1 MAQSLLGLV
10 LLVCA
15 GKDPAQN
22 RPNVVLI
29 VADDLGARDLGFT
42 GSSYHKTPAL
52 DQLAKDGV
60 HFRQAYSACPVC
72 SPSRAAILTGR
83 HPARFGLT
91 DWLPGRADLPEQRL
105 ARPPLPPGLPLDAVT
120 MAEKLGPLGYAT
132 GHIGKW
138 HLGGEGLMPTDQ
150 GFQTNVGGDATGTC
164 RSYMAPFRDR
174 QGNSMP
180 GLEVAQPGE
189 YLTDR
194 LALEA
199 ERFID
204 KNKEKP
210 FFLHLAHYAPHTPL
224 VAKKELIEKFDAAR
238 RPGSQD
244 NPVYAAMLASLD
256 ESVARVRA
264 ALAKAGVAD
273 KTVVVFTSDNG
284 GLCTLEGMAR
294 PATTNAPLREGKG
307 WLYEGGIRVPLVIA
321 GPGIAKGAPCDV
333 PVWGA
338 DLFPT
343 VMALTGQSLSEGLD
357 GVDLTG
363 LLAKEPKGG
372 QPAERALWWHYP
384 HYSNQMGRPGAA
396 IRKGRWKYVT
406 FFEKP
411 GVDQG
416 ELYDLQADPGENSN
430 RIQSNRAMAEDL
442 DRELKSLQKAADA
455 RFMTANPAYR
465 PGSPNAKGVV
475 VLPARNALV
484 DGVQLRYEPLP
495 HKNTLGFW
503 VRKEDTARW
512 DFTIENAG
520 EYQLEILQGCGKGSG
535 GAEVAFVVG
544 GQELVWKVEDTGHFQ
559 NFVTRN
565 PGKFKLEPGRH
576 TLQVRPKTKPG
587 VAVMDLREA
596 RLVPVPAAK

>member
-1 MAQSLLGLV
+1 MSQTVMAVMLL
-10 LLVCA
+10 A
-15 GKDPAQN
+15 GSGTVSAEN

-29 VADDLGARDLGFT
+29 VADDLGARDLGFA
-42 GSSYHKTPAL
+42 GSTYHKTPAL
-52 DQLAKDGV
+52 DQLAKDGI

-72 SPSRAAILTGR
+72 SPSRAAILTGK
-83 HPARFGLT
+83 HPVRFGLT
-91 DWLPGRADLPEQRL
+91 DWLPGRTDLPDQRL

-120 MAEKLGPLGYAT
+120 LAEKLGTLGYTT

-150 GFQTNVGGDATGTC
+150 GFQSNIAGDATGTP

-174 QGNSMP
+174 QGNTMP
-180 GLEVAQPGE
+180 GLAEAESGE

-194 LALEA
+194 LTLES

-204 KNKEKP
+204 KNKERP
-210 FFLHLAHYAPHTPL
+210 FFLYLAHYAPHTPL
-224 VAKKELIEKFDAAR
+224 VAKKELIEKFDATR

-256 ESVARVRA
+256 ESVGRVRS

-273 KTVVVFTSDNG
+273 RTVVIFTSDNG

-307 WLYEGGIRVPLVIA
+307 WLYEGGIRVPLVMA
-321 GPGIAKGAPCDV
+321 GPGISKGASNEV
-333 PVWGA
+333 PVCGT
-338 DLFPT
+338 DIFPT
-343 VMALTGQSLSEGLD
+343 VLGLLGQTVPDGLD
-357 GVDLTG
+357 GANMADWARG
-363 LLAKEPKGG
+363 KPSGG
-372 QPAERALWWHYP
+372 QPAERPLWWHYP

-406 FFEKP
+406 HFEKP
-411 GVDQG
+411 GVEQG

-430 RIQSNRAMAEDL
+430 RIQNNRAIAEEL
-442 DRELKSLQKAADA
+442 AGELKSLQKGADA
-455 RFMTANPAYR
+455 RFMAANPAYR
-465 PGSPNAKGVV
+465 PGSPNPKGEV

-484 DGVQLRYEPLP
+484 DGIQLRFEPLP

-520 EYQLEILQGCGKGSG
+520 QYQLEILQGCGKGSG
-535 GAEVAFVVG
+535 GADVAFVVG
-544 GQELVWKVEDTGHFQ
+544 DQELVWKVEDTGHFQ
-559 NFVTRN
+559 NFVRRS
-565 PGKFKLEPGRH
+565 PGVFKLDKGRH
-576 TLQVRPKTKPG
+576 TLVVRPRTKPG
-587 VAVMDLREA
+587 VAVMDLREV
-596 RLVPVPAAK
+596 RLIPAPPAK